1 MMNER
6 HFQFDEAGTD
16 LELIPLAARRLLDHI
31 GAKLSLEGWRSLN
44 LGDRRKLCSLGSARS
59 VNADEA
65 RLVVRGATPVP
76 RVIEPCGD
84 PPGENVPEQ
93 ILARAGDKS
102 PLVTETWSRL
112 EPMERWALLKAA
124 QSRNSETFP
133 RAYEEIV
140 ASGQRLTHINHQ
152 GEAHMVKVGE
162 KAVTSRRAVA
172 TSQITFSSDAH
183 RCLLESNAPKG
194 DVLGTARIAAILAA
208 KQTHQLIPLCHPVHL
223 TQVDVTF
230 DVGTDEHCVK
240 VIAEVSAMDRTGVE
254 MEALTAAS
262 VAALTIYDMLKAV
275 DRTMVIGPT
284 LLLEKSGGRSGSFHR

>member
-1 MMNER
+1 
-6 HFQFDEAGTD
+6 
-16 LELIPLAARRLLDHI
+16 
-31 GAKLSLEGWRSLN
+31 
-44 LGDRRKLCSLGSARS
+44 
-59 VNADEA
+59 
-65 RLVVRGATPVP
+65 
-76 RVIEPCGD
+76 
-84 PPGENVPEQ
+84 
-93 ILARAGDKS
+93 
-102 PLVTETWSRL
+102 
-112 EPMERWALLKAA
+112 
-124 QSRNSETFP
+124 
-133 RAYEEIV
+133 
-140 ASGQRLTHINHQ
+140 
-152 GEAHMVKVGE
+152 MVKVGE

-172 TSQITFSSDAH
+172 TSQITFSGEAH

-230 DVGTDEHCVK
+230 DVGTNEHCVK